1 MGLHDYQ
8 TCLRTLDNDTD
19 LVLAEKCEENFL
31 SLSRKSTVKA
41 S

>member
-1 MGLHDYQ
+1 MGLHDCQ
-8 TCLRTLDNDTD
+8 ACLRTLDNDTD

-31 SLSRKSTVKA
+31 SLGRKSTVKA

>member
-1 MGLHDYQ
+1 MGLHNCH
-8 TCLRTLDNDTD
+8 TCLRTLDNDSD

-31 SLSRKSTVKA
+31 SLGRKSTVKA

>member
-1 MGLHDYQ
+1 MGLHHCQ

-19 LVLAEKCEENFL
+19 LVLTEKGEENFL
-31 SLSRKSTVKA
+31 SLGRKSTVKA